1 MANEEGTREPMEEE
15 IFAYKEPVAIGVA
28 FRRSGK
34 IYYFAPNGL
43 KVRPGD
49 YVVAETEK
57 GVDIGQ
63 VVCVKYE
70 LPASEAERP
79 LKPLWR
85 KATAEDLAQEKEMQ
99 AKEREARR
107 ICAEKIAAHNL
118 PMRLLA
124 ADYTF
129 DGRRLTFYF
138 AAEGRVDFRA
148 LVRDLA
154 ETFKTRIELR
164 QVGVRDQAKL
174 IGGLGPCGRPLCCN
188 TFLRNFDPVSIRV
201 AKDQGL
207 ALNPTKISGI
217 CDRLMCCLKFEHDS
231 YCALAAQLPK
241 VGQTVHT
248 PKGPATVKSVFIF
261 QQRLLVEFPDGQ
273 LAEYQA
279 QEVTAEGSPEFSEA
293 SYSNG
298 ENNEAS
304 KEAELGA
311 AESAF
316 GEEPPAIATPEEDE
330 EEAEISF
337 PADYPAEAAG
347 EGVEAFS
354 LAKSP
359 EQEEIVSSGSAEEGL
374 KRRSRRKRKK
384 KNEAQAKGAARS
396 EHTAVSPAVPEA
408 GKAAAALRKSRR
420 RMRWRRPASAPPPT
434 NEE

>member
-1 MANEEGTREPMEEE
+1 MKEES
-15 IFAYKEPVAIGVA
+15 FAYREPVAIGVA

-43 KVRPGD
+43 NVRPGD

-70 LPASEAERP
+70 LPASEMERP

-241 VGQTVHT
+241 VGQTVYT

-261 QQRLLVEFPDGQ
+261 QQRLLVEFPEGQ
-273 LAEYQA
+273 LAEYHA
-279 QEVTAEGSPEFSEA
+279 QEVTGEGGEALSEGTFEF
-293 SYSNG
+293 G
-298 ENNEAS
+298 EDNEAKEDNDFAGTES
-304 KEAELGA
+304 AGGCEPPDIIPPQENEDEAEVSSAADGA
-311 AESAF
+311 AEDAEASLDSLRFTNIA
-316 GEEPPAIATPEEDE
+316 EP
-330 EEAEISF
+330 AEIVLSG
-337 PADYPAEAAG
+337 AT
-347 EGVEAFS
+347 EG
-354 LAKSP
+354 KP
-359 EQEEIVSSGSAEEGL
+359 
-374 KRRSRRKRKK
+374 KRRSKRKRKK
-384 KNEAQAKGAARS
+384 KNEAPAQGAFRN
-396 EHTAVSPAVPEA
+396 EHTAVSPASSEA
-408 GKAAAALRKSRR
+408 ETKIAVIKKSKRR
-420 RMRWRRPASAPPPT
+420 LRWRRPASTPPQT